1 MIASSW
7 WKFGLGM
14 AGAAGIFASSST
26 GCGSDTGTSST
37 GDTTSTTSSGGTGG
51 AGTGGAGTSGVT
63 TTTGSATTTS
73 TSGGTTTG
81 SSTTTTTTTTTT
93 GGGSSTSSTGTGMMS
108 KYVDCQACTD
118 DTTGAPANECNTA
131 HDACFGNPNC
141 KQIYNCAYD
150 QAAGCSTDA
159 AGACCTYDCYAA
171 LKATLPNDP
180 AGVQKA
186 IDQYHAYDSCLYC
199 TTCKSQCSAD
209 AYCKAYDAGAA
220 ACP

>member
-14 AGAAGIFASSST
+14 VGAAGIFASSST

-37 GDTTSTTSSGGTGG
+37 GDSTSTSSGGTGG
-51 AGTGGAGTSGVT
+51 AGTSSGGTGGDT
-63 TTTGSATTTS
+63 TTTGSPATTTT

-81 SSTTTTTTTTTT
+81 SSTTTTTTT

-108 KYVDCQACTD
+108 NYVDCQACTD
-118 DTTGAPANECNTA
+118 DTTGVPANECNTT

-159 AGACCTYDCYAA
+159 AGACCTFDCYETLKTTVGDAA
-171 LKATLPNDP
+171 A
-180 AGVQKA
+180 AQAA

-220 ACP
+220 ACPP